1 MGDPGSSGGGK
12 TNLAS
17 CLVATTFLILVL
29 FALAA
34 VVFVLFRPREPRI
47 EVNAFQVPSFAAANG
62 TVRFTFAQYATVRN
76 PNRAAFSHYD
86 STLQLVY
93 AGSQVAFM
101 FIPAGEINGGR
112 TQYMSATF
120 DVGSFP
126 LAAAA
131 PPPPPTPPGAG
142 SLVVESR
149 MKLKGKVRVLRF
161 LTHRVEA
168 AARCRVGVSVRDG
181 SVLGFRC

>member
-1 MGDPGSSGGGK
+1 MGGSGGGIK
-12 TNLAS
+12 TNFAS
-17 CLVATTFLILVL
+17 CLVATTFLILVAA
-29 FALAA
+29 ALAA
-34 VVFVLFRPREPRI
+34 VFFVLFRPREPRI
-47 EVNAFQVPSFAAANG
+47 QVTAFQVPNFAGANG

-86 STLQLVY
+86 STLQLVC
-93 AGSQVAFM
+93 AGSQVGFM
-101 FIPAGEINGGR
+101 FIPAGEIDGGH

-126 LAAAA
+126 LAGAAAAAA
-131 PPPPPTPPGAG
+131 PPP

-168 AARCRVGVSVRDG
+168 GARCRVGVSVRDG